1 MDPETR
7 ESLIARLPD
16 HADTAAWEEFV
27 QLYEPLIYGI
37 GRRHGL
43 QPGDAADL
51 VQNVLI
57 AVANSIQR
65 FQPDGGRGRFRS
77 WLFRVAQNQAM
88 MQLRNLGRRVR
99 AGGGTESMAVLNA
112 QASPPDSDREFQMA
126 LRRRA
131 FRWAARRVRHTV
143 NESTWEAF
151 ARTAIECQ
159 SPSDVARQ
167 MGIDVG
173 VVYLAR
179 SRVMSRL
186 KKIVEGVSGDWS
198 EHDFECDE
206 T

>member
-16 HADTAAWEEFV
+16 HADTAAWEDFV
-27 QLYEPLIYGI
+27 QL
-37 GRRHGL
+37 
-43 QPGDAADL
+43 
-51 VQNVLI
+51 
-57 AVANSIQR
+57 S
-65 FQPDGGRGRFRS
+65 
-77 WLFRVAQNQAM
+77 
-88 MQLRNLGRRVR
+88 
-99 AGGGTESMAVLNA
+99 ESMAVLHA
-112 QASPPDSDREFQMA
+112 QAAPPDSDREFQMA

-131 FRWAARRVRHTV
+131 FRWAARRVRQSV

-159 SPSDVARQ
+159 SPGEVARQ
-167 MGIDVG
+167 MGVDVG

-198 EHDFECDE
+198 DIDSS
-206 T
+206 